1 MGVMAEPQIIGNKE
15 QLSPCWS
22 CKGPVA
28 RASLFCETCGA
39 IQPPGAADHFQ
50 RLGLARDFALDGDE
64 LSRRYL
70 ALQSRLHPDRFAS
83 KTARERAA
91 SLAQATAL
99 NDAYRTLRDPV
110 SRVEYLLRLEGVR
123 KDGEVKQQAPADLLE
138 EVFEL
143 NEYLEE
149 LRAAKSAGGDAR
161 ALDDLRHRLE
171 KTRAAFQEKLDAVLA
186 ELTAQFPAWD
196 EKADRAA
203 LARLSEILNRHNY
216 IRNLVRNV
224 TDELE
229 S

>member
-83 KTARERAA
+83 KTAKERAA

-110 SRVEYLLRLEGVR
+110 
-123 KDGEVKQQAPADLLE
+123 
-138 EVFEL
+138 
-143 NEYLEE
+143 
-149 LRAAKSAGGDAR
+149 
-161 ALDDLRHRLE
+161 
-171 KTRAAFQEKLDAVLA
+171 TRAACLLQLAGATAPTEESGTVSDPELLMESLERREELSSAESPAEVQNIAARAESDAKNCVTALAAAFAANDLA
-186 ELTAQFPAWD
+186 EAARLATRLKYLGKLG
-196 EKADRAA
+196 EECRAR
-203 LARLSEILNRHNY
+203 LAR
-216 IRNLVRNV
+216 IR
-224 TDELE
+224 E
-229 S
+229 SAPC

>member
-1 MGVMAEPQIIGNKE
+1 MAEPQIIGNKE

-83 KTARERAA
+83 KTAKERAA

-110 SRVEYLLRLEGVR
+110 
-123 KDGEVKQQAPADLLE
+123 
-138 EVFEL
+138 
-143 NEYLEE
+143 
-149 LRAAKSAGGDAR
+149 
-161 ALDDLRHRLE
+161 
-171 KTRAAFQEKLDAVLA
+171 TRAACLLQLAGATAPTEESGTVSDPELLMESLERREELSSAESPAEVQNIAARAESDAKNCVTALAAAFAANDLA
-186 ELTAQFPAWD
+186 EAARLATRLKYLGKLG
-196 EKADRAA
+196 EECRAR
-203 LARLSEILNRHNY
+203 LAR
-216 IRNLVRNV
+216 IR
-224 TDELE
+224 E
-229 S
+229 SAPC

>member
-110 SRVEYLLRLEGVR
+110 
-123 KDGEVKQQAPADLLE
+123 
-138 EVFEL
+138 
-143 NEYLEE
+143 
-149 LRAAKSAGGDAR
+149 
-161 ALDDLRHRLE
+161 
-171 KTRAAFQEKLDAVLA
+171 TRAACLLQLAGATAPTEESGTVSDPELLMESLERREELSSAESPAEVQNIAARAESDAKNCVTALAAAFAANDLA
-186 ELTAQFPAWD
+186 EAARLATRLKYLGKLG
-196 EKADRAA
+196 EECRAR
-203 LARLSEILNRHNY
+203 LAR
-216 IRNLVRNV
+216 IR
-224 TDELE
+224 E
-229 S
+229 SAPC